1 MEASAASMLF
11 CLPLSPPDIS
21 PSTQTSQTLKHSLRQ
36 RAPSLFDEFVAPY
49 DVLPVSSS
57 LRRVVGAGHPHP
69 ELRRMAW
76 LMFLFVLLDTSK
88 GLLVSWSVAHS
99 CLALVP
105 IALCAKNLLSIT
117 FGLGMAALLD
127 GMPGVR
133 RCLDIRR
140 SLRVFPVAACFC
152 TAQLAML
159 VAFRAFN
166 AGSLKIMAQVNLPTM
181 AVLSRLV
188 LGRRYTRQQWA
199 AIALVAAAVAAFMQ
213 VRLLYYR
220 PPYFSQGDQAPL
232 RFLGVAGLLCS
243 IFLSCSASILTE
255 RFLKLDASERAPF
268 YIQKTNI
275 MLGEVVT
282 SFILTALYLQAL
294 ESSEG
299 GAMSCCSWEQV
310 LDRRNLLVVL
320 VWAVHGWMAGI
331 MVKQCSAVVKNLGHI
346 LSAAVMYFFPL
357 AFIATPVT
365 RGPVS
370 ACALLVLIAILV
382 WALAPTF
389 VREKRPQ
396 MHHGVHFEP
405 QPPNSQLST
414 PFLRK
419 VASSTTSVNESE
431 STDAG
436 ASSGFPHMGPV
447 VTSFILLD
455 AAKPILV
462 SWAHSNKAPDQGFNG
477 VTLILVQT
485 SISTAIG
492 LLVAARPSLSPSFQV
507 QLHPGYRERVYR
519 CLEPIAVGRQLP
531 VSFCLV
537 MSKLCLI
544 MALEKL
550 DAGSV
555 RVLCQSSLPLVGVC
569 GAVLFRRRYSA
580 MQWCSLAGVTVA
592 LGCFY
597 YIKHEVKL
605 ASCVVDEQV
614 GYSSSCTSTSGTVL
628 ALSSIGFNCLGALL
642 AEKFLKT
649 RSGLLHEQKVQLVSG
664 EVLFNVFLLFIMPFL
679 FSDPAKRSFNN
690 VFERGFFAGWDVR
703 VLICALVWIPS
714 GWTATM
720 LVKEASNVL
729 KVVAQG
735 AASMLTYAFSLTPL
749 VAAAG
754 MKAREPISPPVA
766 VLALSVLFAALT
778 FGLDSVH
785 AGRAPPDCKRE
796 DPPNKAVGSTACG
809 G

>member
-1 MEASAASMLF
+1 MLF
-11 CLPLSPPDIS
+11 CMPLSASSDSS
-21 PSTQTSQTLKHSLRQ
+21 PSSQTLKSSLRQ
-36 RAPSLFDEFVAPY
+36 RAPSLFEELVAPY

-57 LRRVVGAGHPHP
+57 LRRVVGAGQPQA
-69 ELRRMAW
+69 ELRRTAW
-76 LMFLFVLLDTSK
+76 LMFLFVVLDASK
-88 GLLVSWSVAHS
+88 GLLVSWSAVHS
-99 CLALVP
+99 CAALAP
-105 IALCAKNLLSIT
+105 MALCAKNLLSIA
-117 FGLGMAALLD
+117 FGLAMAALLE
-127 GMPGVR
+127 GGPGLR
-133 RCLDIRR
+133 CCLDIRR
-140 SLRVFPVAACFC
+140 SLRALPVAAFFSA
-152 TAQLAML
+152 AQVAML
-159 VAFRAFN
+159 LAFRVFN

-181 AVLSRLV
+181 AILSRLF
-188 LGRRYTRQQWA
+188 LGRRYTTQQWA

-220 PPYFSQGDQAPL
+220 PPYWSHNQFSSPMS
-232 RFLGVAGLLCS
+232 GVVGLLCS

-255 RFLKLDASERAPF
+255 RFLKLRAAERAPF

-282 SFILTALYLQAL
+282 SFLLTALYLQQSSSA
-294 ESSEG
+294 SSEG
-299 GAMSCCSWEQV
+299 AEAQCTWEQV
-310 LDRRNLLVVL
+310 ADKRNLLVVL

-331 MVKQCSAVVKNLGHI
+331 IVRQCSAVVKNVSHI

-357 AFIATPVT
+357 AFIALPVM

-382 WALAPTF
+382 WALAPTI
-389 VREKRPQ
+389 REKRPQ
-396 MHHGVHFEP
+396 VHHGVHFE
-405 QPPNSQLST
+405 QPKCQLST
-414 PFLRK
+414 PLRQK
-419 VASSTTSVNESE
+419 AVASTESVPSG
-431 STDAG
+431 DLDVAG
-436 ASSGFPHMGPV
+436 HEDVRHMGPV
-447 VTSFILLD
+447 VLSFIVLD

-462 SWAHSNKAPDQGFNG
+462 SWAHSNKAKDEGFNG

-492 LLVAARPSLSPSFQV
+492 LLVAAKPSFSFPSMKV
-507 QLHPGYRERVYR
+507 RLHPGYRERVYR
-519 CLEPIAVGRQLP
+519 CLEPEAVGRQLP

-555 RVLCQSSLPLVGVC
+555 RVLCQSSLPVVGVC

-597 YIKHEVKL
+597 YVKHEVKL
-605 ASCVVDEQV
+605 ASCSADPQAAEHA
-614 GYSSSCTSTSGTVL
+614 SSCSSVSGTVL

-642 AEKFLKT
+642 VEKFLKK
-649 RSGLLHEQKVQLVSG
+649 RSGQLYEQKVQLVSG
-664 EVLFNVFLLFIMPFL
+664 EVLFNILLLIVMPFL
-679 FSDPAKRSFNN
+679 FTDPAKRSFNN

-735 AASMLTYAFSLTPL
+735 AASTLTYAFSLTPF

-754 MKAREPISPPVA
+754 MKAREPISYPVA

-778 FGLDSVH
+778 FGLDSVVSS
-785 AGRAPPDCKRE
+785 RAMQDAKCE
-796 DPPNKAVGSTACG
+796 DPPNKAVGSKVYG

>member
-11 CLPLSPPDIS
+11 CLPLSSPDIS
-21 PSTQTSQTLKHSLRQ
+21 PSSQTLKRSLRQ
-36 RAPSLFDEFVAPY
+36 RAPSLFDEFAAPG

-57 LRRVVGAGHPHP
+57 LRRVVGAGQPHP
-69 ELRRMAW
+69 ELRRMSW
-76 LMFLFVLLDTSK
+76 LMFLFVVLDTSK
-88 GLLVSWSVAHS
+88 GLLVSWSAAHS
-99 CLALVP
+99 CVALVP
-105 IALCAKNLLSIT
+105 IALCAKNVLSIA
-117 FGLGMAALLD
+117 FGLGLAALLD

-152 TAQLAML
+152 TAQMAML
-159 VAFRAFN
+159 FAFRAFN

-188 LGRRYTRQQWA
+188 LGRRYTTQQWA
-199 AIALVAAAVAAFMQ
+199 AIALVAAAVTAFMQ

-220 PPYFSQGDQAPL
+220 PPYFGQEHQAPF

-282 SFILTALYLQAL
+282 SFILTALYLQTLA
-294 ESSEG
+294 SSEG
-299 GAMSCCSWEQV
+299 GATSCCSWEQV
-310 LDRRNLLVVL
+310 SDRRNLLVVL
-320 VWAVHGWMAGI
+320 VWAIHGWMAGI
-331 MVKQCSAVVKNLGHI
+331 IVKQCSAVVKNLSHI

-357 AFIATPVT
+357 AFIATPVNN
-365 RGPVS
+365 GPVS
-370 ACALLVLIAILV
+370 ACALLVLIAIMV

-389 VREKRPQ
+389 REKRPQ
-396 MHHGVHFEP
+396 MHHGVHFGPP
-405 QPPNSQLST
+405 QPKNQLST

-419 VASSTTSVNESE
+419 VASSNSCVADGSE
-431 STDAG
+431 PTADQQG
-436 ASSGFPHMGPV
+436 SGFPHMGPV
-447 VTSFILLD
+447 VLGFIMLD

-492 LLVAARPSLSPSFQV
+492 LLVAARPSISLPSLKV

-519 CLEPIAVGRQLP
+519 CLEPMAVGRQLP

-597 YIKHEVKL
+597 YVKHEVKL
-605 ASCVVDEQV
+605 ASCIV
-614 GYSSSCTSTSGTVL
+614 GSEADHASCASTSGTVL
-628 ALSSIGFNCLGALL
+628 ALSSISFNCLGALL

-649 RSGLLHEQKVQLVSG
+649 RSGLLYEQKVQLVSG
-664 EVLFNVFLLFIMPFL
+664 EVLFNIFLLIIMPFL
-679 FSDPAKRSFNN
+679 FSDPAKSSFNN

-785 AGRAPPDCKRE
+785 AGRAPSEDLKRE